1 MLSEANVR
9 KIEITMCQQLLQ
21 EVNGVIEQEKLDL
34 DEFISQATKMY
45 LRERKKRHIR
55 EAMCQGYM
63 EMAQINLHIATEAF
77 LAEEEADDTL
87 GRLVS
92 GG

>member
-1 MLSEANVR
+1 
-9 KIEITMCQQLLQ
+9 
-21 EVNGVIEQEKLDL
+21 
-34 DEFISQATKMY
+34 
-45 LRERKKRHIR
+45 
-55 EAMCQGYM
+55 MCQGYM